1 MGLRVRLRVPCGSR
15 FGKGVPGPLWV
26 GLAFGKESGTCER
39 KIKKVECQ
47 KAPKKSS
54 WWTTVQRWVTRCG
67 FFRTDSTFHR
77 FGHHSFAILRRHGE
91 SAFGQRD
98 LDTIGRQ
105 WAAAWRAGPLEPGYG
120 PCALKAVDSFFNVL
134 DHYMPEEN
142 KLSLTAV
149 FSRYDPVR
157 TCGCICQREGK

>member
-1 MGLRVRLRVPCGSR
+1 MVEALPSLAAADKVLSGIYMGLRVRLRVPCGSR

-91 SAFGQRD
+91 SAFGNSMANEILTPSD
-98 LDTIGRQ
+98 ANGL
-105 WAAAWRAGPLEPGYG
+105 LPGEQ
-120 PCALKAVDSFFNVL
+120 VL
-134 DHYMPEEN
+134 
-142 KLSLTAV
+142 
-149 FSRYDPVR
+149 
-157 TCGCICQREGK
+157 